1 MYLAI
6 RQRDGVKVPH
16 DTGKQASMPV
26 SPVLS
31 DEAWARMAPYM
42 TGDGRGR
49 GARARD
55 NRMFVEAVLWK
66 ARTGAAW
73 RRLPERFGAWNSTFR
88 RFKRWSYK
96 GMWHHIFEVMANDPC
111 FEYRIKNNAIIC
123 EAQSALESPVGLRR
137 LKLPAAPA

>member
-1 MYLAI
+1 MHLAMG
-6 RQRDGVKVPH
+6 QGDGVKVPH
-16 DTGKQASMPV
+16 KRGKRASMPV
-26 SPVLS
+26 SLVLS

-42 TGDGRGR
+42 SGDGRGR

-73 RRLPERFGAWNSTFR
+73 RRLPERFGVWNSTFR
-88 RFKRWSYK
+88 RFRRWSYK
-96 GMWHHIFEVMANDPC
+96 GIWHRIFEAMANDPH

-123 EAQSALESPVGLRR
+123 EAQFASDSSVGPRR
-137 LKLPAAPA
+137 LKLPAGPA